1 VSLLDN
7 LKSARVKGIELGVQ
21 HSFDWLPGFWSGF
34 GITANATLVDSDAEL
49 DVNDVTQTFEL
60 EGLGDSYNV
69 IGFYERGPFEARL
82 AWNRRQRF
90 LQTAVGFGGEPT
102 FVQPFEQVDARV
114 SYTINKGF
122 AIFAEGVNLTNE
134 RQQRVGRYDNQIL
147 LLEETGPRYTV
158 GVRAQF

>member
-1 VSLLDN
+1 VAAWHPL
-7 LKSARVKGIELGVQ
+7 A
-21 HSFDWLPGFWSGF
+21 PY
-34 GITANATLVDSDAEL
+34 NA
-49 DVNDVTQTFEL
+49 
-60 EGLGDSYNV
+60 

-102 FVQPFEQVDARV
+102 FVQPFEQIDARV
-114 SYTINKGF
+114 SYSVSETF
-122 AIFAEGVNLTNE
+122 AIFAEGVNLANE
-134 RQQRVGRYDNQIL
+134 RQHRVGRYDNQIL